1 MLPLLFLLQFGLQ
14 QGGGPAPVT
23 RHDTLRLRID
33 SATHLFLREWRK
45 NWQETQSAL
54 PLIPPGY
61 NSLDTVRRSQFMHCH
76 FTTTS
81 PREVVSGDVRK
92 RLITGSMTAHAM
104 CPLWLPPNA
113 RVPDDERRGIDG
125 GIARNRRERIQQ
137 LRRTLRLLLDSTSR
151 EIPNDV
157 ALTGQ
162 RIRFAFDANDLDAAS
177 AAAAEC
183 AGAASSCALLR
194 ALVLHR
200 RGLVAAADSAFL
212 AATREMSE
220 LDRCS
225 WSDVSMLLEPEQRT
239 RYLGLS
245 CAQRAEFEARLWWL
259 ADPLWL
265 ERGNERRAEHL
276 ARKVHASLV
285 GALGDDERL
294 RFTPRKG
301 GEAVME
307 TLVRYG
313 WPTQFFWGG
322 VVHDMGHDEW
332 LRRAGAETARPYAA
346 LEYSRGRVHTVPS
359 PAALDN
365 PLTAAADAWELGAP
379 KKGEWWPR
387 EHYARDASRLVQLPI
402 GQSVLLRR
410 KQGARFAWA
419 GDLDAKALAR
429 SESDSVTGTLFES
442 RSSDSVT
449 ARGTFHALAGRAL
462 VVDVVLHPGATL
474 LGVELPGDSSHA
486 AARTRF
492 GLEVAPALGALGGTR
507 ALSQPLFFEPADGA
521 ARDMTDDAAIARM
534 FGGTSFDRRQRL
546 GLYWESYGFAPGDS
560 VDIEV
565 HVSREDKPGVFERV
579 ASVLRIG
586 ARGGSEVGMRWREGP
601 GHNRGVP
608 LRGEGVPVEMR
619 SIVLEVSRLV
629 KGTYRFQVAMNRPGE
644 PPVTSE
650 RVVALR

>member
-1 MLPLLFLLQFGLQ
+1 MFPVLFLLQFGLQ

-23 RHDTLRLRID
+23 RHDTLRLRVD

-45 NWQETQSAL
+45 SWQDTQSGL
-54 PLIPPGY
+54 PLVPSGY
-61 NSLDTVRRSQFMHCH
+61 TSQDTVRRSQFMHCH
-76 FTTTS
+76 FTTNS
-81 PREVVSGDVRK
+81 SREVVSGEVRK

-113 RVPDDERRGIDG
+113 RVPEDERRGIDG
-125 GIARNRRERIQQ
+125 GIARDKRERIRQ
-137 LRRTLRLLLDSTSR
+137 LRRTLRALLDSTAR

-162 RIRFAFDANDLDAAS
+162 RIRFALDADDLAAAS

-194 ALVLHR
+194 AFVLHR
-200 RGLVAAADSAFL
+200 RGHVAAADSAFL
-212 AATREMSE
+212 AALQEMSE
-220 LDRCS
+220 LDRCH
-225 WSDVSMLLEPEQRT
+225 WSDVGLLLEPEQRT
-239 RYLGLS
+239 RYLSLS
-245 CAQRAEFEARLWWL
+245 CAQRAEFEQRLWWL

-276 ARKVHASLV
+276 AWNVHASLV

-294 RFTPRKG
+294 RFTPNKG

-346 LEYSRGRVHTVPS
+346 LEYSRGRLHTVPT
-359 PAALDN
+359 PVALEN
-365 PLTAAADAWELGAP
+365 PLAAPAEAWELVAP
-379 KKGEWWPR
+379 KKGDWWPR
-387 EHYARDASRLVQLPI
+387 EHYARDASRLVQLPA
-402 GQSVLLRR
+402 GQRVMLRR
-410 KQGARFAWA
+410 RQGARFAWA

-429 SESDSVTGTLFES
+429 AGSDTVVGTLFES
-442 RSSDSVT
+442 RSADSVA
-449 ARGTFHALAGRAL
+449 ARGTFRTLAGRAL
-462 VVDVVLHPGATL
+462 VVDALLPPGATL
-474 LGVELPGDSSHA
+474 LGIELPGDSARA

-492 GLEVAPALGALGGTR
+492 GVEVAPALGALGGAR

-521 ARDMTDDAAIARM
+521 ARDMTADAAIARM
-534 FGGTSFDRRQRL
+534 YGGTSFDRRQRL

-586 ARGGSEVGMRWREGP
+586 ERGGSEVGMRWREGP
-601 GHNRGVP
+601 GHDRGIP

-629 KGTYRFQVAMNRPGE
+629 KGTYRFQVAMARPGE

-650 RVVALR
+650 RVVTLR